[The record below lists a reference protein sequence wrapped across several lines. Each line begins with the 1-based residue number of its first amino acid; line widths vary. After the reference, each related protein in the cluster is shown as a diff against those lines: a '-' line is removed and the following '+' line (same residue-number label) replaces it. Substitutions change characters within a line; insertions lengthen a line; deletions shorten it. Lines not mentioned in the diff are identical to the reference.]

1 MSKARIMVVE
11 DELLAVQI
19 ISRELKTLGYEVA
32 GVLTSG
38 EEAVAQ
44 VAELRPDLI
53 LMDIVLGGKMDG
65 IEAAERI
72 TAGHGIPVVFIT
84 AYSADSLFDRAKLTE
99 PFGYLIKPVEATQLH
114 HSIEMA
120 LYKHAL
126 DERLRESETL
136 YRTIFETTGG
146 ATMVVGGDT
155 VIKMVNSEFERF
167 SGYVRAEVEQQKSL
181 TDFFRGEELATIL
194 NHHFDRRSTPESVPV
209 TCEATFY
216 DCHAELKIVY
226 LHVKMIPDTDRS
238 IVSMIDITPRKQLE
252 TAIIRAKREWERTFD
267 TVPDLIMLLDCDYRI
282 TRANRAQAD
291 RLGVTPAELIGRR
304 CSCTIHGFDY
314 PPDICPNRQL
324 LMDGREHF
332 VEVYEPAMR
341 GDFLVSVTPLYDEE
355 GTLTGS
361 VHVARDITERKRVEA
376 RLRESEAK
384 FRNIY
389 DHAPVMM
396 HSVDEMGVIRDVN
409 CKWLEDLGYKREE
422 VIGRRHDFLM
432 TPESVERSRS
442 AVLPE
447 FWRTGQVRNVSFQFV
462 RKDGSLVDVILDCDA
477 TVDDAGRR
485 ISLSVVRDVTEQK
498 QAEQQLKASL
508 QEKEVLLKE
517 IHHRVKN
524 NMQVISSLL
533 SLQAGY
539 IADNQVRS
547 IFSESR
553 DRVKSMA
560 LIHEKLY
567 NSVNLARINFSE
579 YTRSLAAGIFR
590 SYNTSPPRI
599 RLEIAIDELFFG
611 VDTAIPCGLILNELI
626 SNCLKHAF
634 PEERNGVV
642 SISMAAEDGGGMRL
656 VVGDDGVGFPAGL
669 DFRTVGSLGLRLVN
683 MLVNQIHGRIDKLP
697 GLGTVFSIL
706 IREQACVDGS
716 ETLSRHPRHVPETV

>member
-1 MSKARIMVVE
+1 MAKTRILMVE
-11 DELLAVQI
+11 DELLAVEI
-19 ISRELKTLGYEVA
+19 ISQALIFLGYEVV
-32 GVLTSG
+32 GVLNSG
-38 EEAVAQ
+38 EEAVVRA
-44 VAELRPDLI
+44 AELRPDLI
-53 LMDIVLGGKMDG
+53 LMDIVLSGKMDG
-65 IEAAERI
+65 IEAAEQI
-72 TAGHGIPVVFIT
+72 TGSHGIPVVFIT
-84 AYSADSLFDRAKLTE
+84 AYGDDSFFNRAKLTE

-126 DERLRESETL
+126 NKQLRESENL

-146 ATMVVGGDT
+146 ATMVVAGDD
-155 VIKMVNSEFERF
+155 VIRMVNREFERF
-167 SGYVRAEVEQQKSL
+167 SGYIRKEVERRISL
-181 TDFFRGEELATIL
+181 KEFFRGEELATIL
-194 NHHFDRRSTPESVPV
+194 TFHHDRSSTPESVPV

-216 DCHAELKIVY
+216 DRYGATKNMY
-226 LHVKMIPDTDRS
+226 LHIKMIPETERS
-238 IVSMIDITPRKQLE
+238 IVSMFDITARKQLE
-252 TAIIRAKREWERTFD
+252 TAITRAKREWERTFD

-291 RLGVTPAELIGRR
+291 RLGVTPAELIGKR
-304 CSCTIHGFDY
+304 CNCTIHGADE
-314 PPDICPNRQL
+314 PPDICPNRL
-324 LMDGREHF
+324 LLQDGREHF
-332 VEVYEPAMR
+332 IEAYEPGLR
-341 GDFLVSVTPLYDEE
+341 GDFLISVTPLFDEE

-376 RLRESEAK
+376 QLRESEAK

-389 DHAPVMM
+389 YHAPVMM
-396 HSVDEMGVIRDVN
+396 HSVDEMGIIRDVN
-409 CKWLEDLGYKREE
+409 CKWLEELGYKRDD

-442 AVLPE
+442 TVLPE
-447 FWRTGQVRNVSFQFV
+447 FWRTGQIRNVPVQYL
-462 RKDGSLVDVILDCDA
+462 RKNGATVDVLLDCDA

-485 ISLSVVRDVTEQK
+485 ISLSVVRDVTKQK
-498 QAEQQLKASL
+498 LAAQQLNASL

-533 SLQAGY
+533 SLQAAY
-539 IADNQVRS
+539 ITDNQVRS

-590 SYNTSPPRI
+590 SYNISPQRI
-599 RLEIAIDELFFG
+599 RLEVAIGELCFG

-626 SNCLKHAF
+626 SNSLKHAF
-634 PEERNGVV
+634 PEERKGIISV
-642 SISMAAEDGGGMRL
+642 SLSAGEGGGL
-656 VVGDDGVGFPAGL
+656 KFVVGDDGVGFPPGI
-669 DFRTVGSLGLRLVN
+669 DFRTAGSLGLRLVN
-683 MLVNQIHGRIDKLP
+683 MLVSQLHGRIEKLP
-697 GLGTVFSIL
+697 GSGTVFSIV
-706 IREQACVDGS
+706 IRA
-716 ETLSRHPRHVPETV
+716 